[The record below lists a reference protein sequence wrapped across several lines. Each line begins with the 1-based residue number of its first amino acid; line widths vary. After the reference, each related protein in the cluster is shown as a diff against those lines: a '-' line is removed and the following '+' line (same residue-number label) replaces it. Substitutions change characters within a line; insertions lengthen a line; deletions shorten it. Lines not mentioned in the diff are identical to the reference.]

1 MQISASY
8 LTGLTNSLNEI
19 NLNQQS
25 LTNELSSGVR
35 VNSLSD
41 DPSAA
46 GENVSL
52 SAQLAQDVNY
62 QQASNSVTSLLQVK
76 DSALGSV
83 ISQLTQAISVATQ
96 GVGGTENTGD
106 TSTVVTRLSGIRDEV
121 LSLANTTYQG
131 NYLFS
136 GSLGNTQPFLLDSST
151 NPATTSYAGDSI
163 ASTLGAPD
171 GSSVQIG
178 TPGNVI
184 FSASGTNVLGTLNQL
199 ISDFTNG
206 NTAGA
211 TAATDSLTG
220 LVTYVAQQRSG
231 VDNSISRI
239 ATEQG
244 NLQSQS
250 TQLTVQQTTL
260 MQANTAQVATSL
272 SASETQLS
280 ALEDAIAAIEK
291 QGTLFNVIG

>member
-19 NLNQQS
+19 TLNQQS

-52 SAQLAQDVNY
+52 SSQLAQDANY

-76 DSALGSV
+76 NSTLGSV

-96 GVGGTENTGD
+96 GVGGTESTGD
-106 TSTVVTRLSGIRDEV
+106 TSTIITQLAGIRDEV

-136 GSLGNTQPFLLDSST
+136 GSLGNTEPYSLDSST
-151 NPATTSYAGDSI
+151 NPATVNYAGDSI
-163 ASTLGAPD
+163 TSTLGAPD
-171 GSSVQIG
+171 GSSVRIG

-206 NTAGA
+206 NTV
-211 TAATDSLTG
+211 AATSATNSLTG
-220 LVTYVAQQRSG
+220 LVAYVSQQRSG

-250 TQLTVQQTTL
+250 TELSVQQIAL
-260 MQANTAQVATSL
+260 MQTNTAQVATGL

-280 ALEDAIAAIEK
+280 ALEDAIAALEK

>member
-19 NLNQQS
+19 TLNQQS
-25 LTNELSSGVR
+25 LTNELSSGIR
-35 VNSLSD
+35 VNALSD

-52 SAQLAQDVNY
+52 SAQLAQEVNY

-106 TSTVVTRLSGIRDEV
+106 TSTIITQLSGIRDEV

-136 GSLGNTQPFLLDSST
+136 GSLGNTQPYLLDSST
-151 NPATTSYAGDSI
+151 NPATATYVGDSI
-163 ASTLGAPD
+163 TSSLGSPD
-171 GSSVQIG
+171 GSSVRIG
-178 TPGNVI
+178 TPGNAI

-206 NTAGA
+206 DTEAATSA
-211 TAATDSLTG
+211 TASLTG
-220 LVTYVAQQRSG
+220 LVAYVSQQRSG

-239 ATEQG
+239 AAEQG

-250 TQLTVQQTTL
+250 TQLTVQQTAL

-280 ALEDAIAAIEK
+280 ALEDAIAALEK
-291 QGTLFNVIG
+291 QGSLFNVIG